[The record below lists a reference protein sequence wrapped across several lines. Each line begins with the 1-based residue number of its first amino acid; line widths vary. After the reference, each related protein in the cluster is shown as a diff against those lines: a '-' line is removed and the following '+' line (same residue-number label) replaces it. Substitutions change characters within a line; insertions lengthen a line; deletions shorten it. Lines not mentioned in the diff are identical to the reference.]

1 MFISLEVENNK
12 SKVFLE
18 FLKNLDFVKIE
29 KSELDDNEHTNML
42 NERIEEYNKNST
54 QTTDAKIVLEEL
66 KLKYGF

>member
-1 MFISLEVENNK
+1 MLISLEVEDNK

-29 KSELDDNEHTNML
+29 KSELNNEDHITML
-42 NERIEEYNKNST
+42 NERIEEYKNDSNK
-54 QTTDAKIVLEEL
+54 TTEAKIVLSEL